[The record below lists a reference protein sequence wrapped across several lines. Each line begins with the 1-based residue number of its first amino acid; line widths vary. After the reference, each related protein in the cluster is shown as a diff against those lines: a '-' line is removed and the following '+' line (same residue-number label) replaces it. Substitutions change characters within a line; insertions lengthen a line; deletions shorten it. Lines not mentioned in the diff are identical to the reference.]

1 MSTKNGPPDD
11 DESESKPEEREE
23 REERENRQYSYPA
36 LKLYQNGHV
45 MFLTTIPDGD
55 VFPYTSVEYFHE
67 NPEEGYQRKYDQ
79 RRAEEIAEYLSTP
92 GKSIPGLIV
101 LSAQV
106 VADLTYSSK
115 TKQISYQRVPRAFN
129 VLDGQH
135 RIWGY
140 HKCRIR
146 HRVPV
151 AIYNGLDRQTEAQL
165 FLDINSKHKG
175 VPKAHL
181 INVKNLAGTET
192 ETEAHLR
199 RLFNQLNRDENSPLR
214 GRLVATEATGGMLSR
229 ASFDSALGR
238 AVKSES
244 LRKLPTDKQYEVI
257 LNYLRAVHTELTD
270 KEQLVKRNYF
280 CASFELFDEVLRK
293 AKQEHNTVRLSALQC
308 IVRSIGEISE
318 SDFTGP
324 AKRQRL
330 VEAMRSRIHSDTD
343 IDNDDV

>member
-1 MSTKNGPPDD
+1 MSTKNGPPND
-11 DESESKPEEREE
+11 DESESKSKSEEREDHE
-23 REERENRQYSYPA
+23 DRKYSYPA
-36 LKLYQNGHV
+36 LKLHQNGHD
-45 MFLTTIPDGD
+45 MFMTTIPIGD
-55 VFPYTSVEYFHE
+55 SIPYISVEHFHK
-67 NPEEGYQRKYDQ
+67 NPEEGYQRKFDQ

-115 TKQISYQRVPRAFN
+115 TKQISYQWVPRAFN

-140 HKCRIR
+140 HKCRIQ

-151 AIYNGLDRQTEAQL
+151 AIYNGLDRQTEARL

-181 INVKNLAGTET
+181 LNVKNLAGTET

-199 RLFNQLNRDENSPLR
+199 RLFAQLNRDENSPLR
-214 GRLVATEATGGMLSR
+214 GRLVASEATGGMLSR

-257 LNYLRAVHTELTD
+257 LNYLRAVHSELTD

>member
-1 MSTKNGPPDD
+1 MSTKNDPPDD
-11 DESESKPEEREE
+11 DESESEDREDREE
-23 REERENRQYSYPA
+23 REDRKYSYPA
-36 LKLYQNGHV
+36 LKLHQNGHD
-45 MFLTTIPDGD
+45 MFMTTIPDGD

-106 VADLTYSSK
+106 IADLTYSSK
-115 TKQISYQRVPRAFN
+115 TKQISYQRVPGAFK

-151 AIYNGLDRQTEAQL
+151 AIYHGLDRQTEARL
-165 FLDINSKHKG
+165 FLDINGKHKG

-199 RLFNQLNRDENSPLR
+199 HLFNQLNRDENSPLC
-214 GRLVATEATGGMLSR
+214 GRLVATEATGGKLSR

-238 AVKSES
+238 AVRSES

-257 LNYLRAVHTELTD
+257 LNYLRAVHSELVD

>member
-1 MSTKNGPPDD
+1 MSTKNGPPND
-11 DESESKPEEREE
+11 DESESKSKSEEREDHE
-23 REERENRQYSYPA
+23 DRKYSYPA
-36 LKLYQNGHV
+36 LKLHQNGHD
-45 MFLTTIPDGD
+45 MFMTTIPIGD
-55 VFPYTSVEYFHE
+55 SIPYISVEHFHK
-67 NPEEGYQRKYDQ
+67 NPEEGYQRKFDQ

-140 HKCRIR
+140 HKCRIQ

-151 AIYNGLDRQTEAQL
+151 AIYNGLDRQTEARL

-181 INVKNLAGTET
+181 LNVKNLAGTET

-199 RLFNQLNRDENSPLR
+199 RLFAQLNRDENSPLR
-214 GRLVATEATGGMLSR
+214 GRLVASEATGGMLSR

-257 LNYLRAVHTELTD
+257 LNYLRAVHSELVD

-293 AKQEHNTVRLSALQC
+293 AKQEHNSVKLSALQR
-308 IVRSIGEISE
+308 IVQHIGSISE

-330 VEAMRSRIHSDTD
+330 VEAMRNRIHSDTD

>member
-1 MSTKNGPPDD
+1 MTTKNVPPDD
-11 DESESKPEEREE
+11 DESDSKSEERED
-23 REERENRQYSYPA
+23 REDRKYSYPA
-36 LKLYQNGHV
+36 LKVHQNGHDI
-45 MFLTTIPDGD
+45 FLTTIPVGD
-55 VFPYTSVEYFHE
+55 VFPYASVEPFHE

-79 RRAEEIAEYLSTP
+79 RRAEDIAEYLSTP
-92 GKSIPGLIV
+92 GQSIPINIV
-101 LSAQV
+101 LSAQE
-106 VADLTYSSK
+106 AAELIYSSK
-115 TKQISYQRVPRAFN
+115 TKQISYQRVKGAFN

-135 RIWGY
+135 RLWGY
-140 HKCRIR
+140 HKCRIP

-151 AIYNGLDRQTEAQL
+151 AIYQGLDRQTEARL

-192 ETEAHLR
+192 ETEAQLR

-214 GRLVATEATGGMLSR
+214 GRLTATEATGGMLSR

-257 LNYLRAVHTELTD
+257 LNYLRAVHSELTD
-270 KEQLVKRNYF
+270 KEQLVRRNYF

-293 AKQEHNTVRLSALQC
+293 AKKEHNSVKLSALQN
-308 IVRSIGEISE
+308 IVQHIGSISE

-324 AKRQRL
+324 ARRQRL
-330 VEAMRSRIHSDTD
+330 VEAMRNRIHSDTD

>member
-11 DESESKPEEREE
+11 DESASKSEEREE
-23 REERENRQYSYPA
+23 REDHKYSYPA
-36 LKLYQNGHV
+36 LKLHQNGHD
-45 MFLTTIPDGD
+45 MFMTTIPIGD
-55 VFPYTSVEYFHE
+55 SFPYISVEHFHN
-67 NPEEGYQRKYDQ
+67 NPEEGYQRKFDQ

-140 HKCRIR
+140 HKCRNR
-146 HRVPV
+146 LRVPV
-151 AIYNGLDRQTEAQL
+151 AIYSGLDRQTEAQL

-199 RLFNQLNRDENSPLR
+199 RLFTQLNRDENSPLR
-214 GRLVATEATGGMLSR
+214 GRLTATEATGGMLSR

-257 LNYLRAVHTELTD
+257 LNYLRAVHSELTD
-270 KEQLVKRNYF
+270 KEQLVRRNYF

-293 AKQEHNTVRLSALQC
+293 AKKEHNSVKLSALQN
-308 IVRSIGEISE
+308 IVQHIGSISE

-324 AKRQRL
+324 ARRQRL
-330 VEAMRSRIHSDTD
+330 VEAMRNRIHSDTD

>member
-1 MSTKNGPPDD
+1 MTTKDAPPDD
-11 DESESKPEEREE
+11 DESESKSEERED
-23 REERENRQYSYPA
+23 RKYSYPA
-36 LKLYQNGHV
+36 LKIHQNGHDIY
-45 MFLTTIPDGD
+45 LTTIPVGD
-55 VFPYTSVEYFHE
+55 VFPYASVEPFHE

-92 GKSIPGLIV
+92 GQSIPINIV
-101 LSAQV
+101 LSAQE
-106 VADLTYSSK
+106 VAELIYSSK
-115 TKQISYQRVPRAFN
+115 TKQISYQRVKGAFN

-135 RIWGY
+135 RLWGY
-140 HKCRIR
+140 HKCRIP

-151 AIYNGLDRQTEAQL
+151 AIYQGLDRQTEARL

-214 GRLVATEATGGMLSR
+214 GRLTATEATGGMLSR

-257 LNYLRAVHTELTD
+257 LNYLRAVHSELTD
-270 KEQLVKRNYF
+270 KEQLVRRNYF

-293 AKQEHNTVRLSALQC
+293 AKKEHNSVKLSALQN
-308 IVRSIGEISE
+308 IVQHIGSISE

-324 AKRQRL
+324 ARRQRL
-330 VEAMRSRIHSDTD
+330 VEAMRNRIHSDTD